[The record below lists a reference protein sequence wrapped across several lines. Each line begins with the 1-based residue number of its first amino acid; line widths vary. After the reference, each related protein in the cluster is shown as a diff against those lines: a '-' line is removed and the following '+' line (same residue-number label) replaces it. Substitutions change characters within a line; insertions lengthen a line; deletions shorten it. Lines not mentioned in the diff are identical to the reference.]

1 MGRNLIARNGV
12 YTMATNEKKMTKVNA
27 LTIALELVEKSTHAD
42 KDAVAE
48 KIRKE
53 IENLSKKSGAG
64 KPTAKQTANMG
75 LGELVVEHLR
85 NNPTE
90 RFTVTQLMKSVEGLP
105 AEITNQKLTA
115 LFRLDNVKPFVN
127 RTMDKGVAYYQYAT
141 APTDADADAE

>member
-1 MGRNLIARNGV
+1 
-12 YTMATNEKKMTKVNA
+12 MATTEKKMTKVNA
-27 LTIALELVEKSTHAD
+27 LTIALELVEKSTHAE
-42 KDAVAE
+42 KDAVAD

-53 IENLSKKSGAG
+53 IENLSKKSGVG

-127 RTMDKGVAYYQYAT
+127 RTMEKGVAYFQYAI